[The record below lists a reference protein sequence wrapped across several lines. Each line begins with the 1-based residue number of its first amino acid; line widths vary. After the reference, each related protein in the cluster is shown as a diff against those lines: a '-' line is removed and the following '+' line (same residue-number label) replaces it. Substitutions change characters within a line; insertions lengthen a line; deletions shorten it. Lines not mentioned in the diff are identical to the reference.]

1 MKKTFTLL
9 FFLLLGKLTAQI
21 ALPKTISNEEKI
33 YGLSKFWSE
42 VNYNFVY
49 LNRIDKQRWDKHYQT
64 LLSEVQTT
72 ENDYEYY
79 RLLQKF
85 CAELKDGHTNVWLPK
100 NIRQLILNAEFGDY
114 RFYLKNIDGKAV
126 ISKINLSKKE
136 EIPIGSEIIEI
147 NGMPTQK
154 YLNIHVKP
162 YISTS
167 TSHILENTAVSEL
180 LKAPIGTTYLLKI
193 KKPNQETIT
202 LRLSL
207 KKTLEEKT
215 YPPSKKKAVV
225 DFKWL
230 ENQIAYLGLNDFS
243 DPKTSSIFIKKLP
256 EIRQAKKLIID
267 LRNNFGGNTDI
278 GTSVLKYLTY
288 DNQLQSSKSSSRL
301 HIPTF
306 KAWGLIYNLKAK
318 DTLQGSGENRKMI
331 RQAYLTTQNSFF
343 HEFPYATIE
352 NHLKKSERIVIP
364 IAILIGNYTA
374 SVAEDFL
381 IAANNQKHI
390 TTIGEPTYG
399 STGQPMLFNLL
410 GGATAR
416 ICTKKDTFP
425 NGQEFVG
432 FGIQPDIFVKKSY
445 QDYLNN
451 TDPVLQKAIQ
461 YLNKGK

>member
-193 KKPNQETIT
+193 KKPNQKTIT

-230 ENQIAYLGLNDFS
+230 ENQIAYLELNDFS
-243 DPKTSSIFIKKLP
+243 APKTSSIFIKKLP

-374 SVAEDFL
+374 SAAEDFL

-399 STGQPMLFNLL
+399 STGQPMLFNLP

>member
-1 MKKTFTLL
+1 M
-9 FFLLLGKLTAQI
+9 
-21 ALPKTISNEEKI
+21 
-33 YGLSKFWSE
+33 SKFWSE
-42 VNYNFVY
+42 VNYNVIY

-114 RFYLKNIDGKAV
+114 RFYLKNIDGKAL

-167 TSHILENTAVSEL
+167 TSHILENTSVSEL

-278 GTSVLKYLTY
+278 GTSVLKYLT
-288 DNQLQSSKSSSRL
+288 
-301 HIPTF
+301 
-306 KAWGLIYNLKAK
+306 
-318 DTLQGSGENRKMI
+318 
-331 RQAYLTTQNSFF
+331 
-343 HEFPYATIE
+343 
-352 NHLKKSERIVIP
+352 
-364 IAILIGNYTA
+364 
-374 SVAEDFL
+374 
-381 IAANNQKHI
+381 
-390 TTIGEPTYG
+390 
-399 STGQPMLFNLL
+399 
-410 GGATAR
+410 
-416 ICTKKDTFP
+416 
-425 NGQEFVG
+425 
-432 FGIQPDIFVKKSY
+432 
-445 QDYLNN
+445 
-451 TDPVLQKAIQ
+451 
-461 YLNKGK
+461 